1 MSKLLLVEDDQS
13 IVSSLSDYLGNEGFK
28 IENAPGQ
35 KEAIEKLDSDQY
47 DIALVDI
54 QLSNGNGFS
63 VCSAIKERGTM
74 PVIFLTA
81 SDDEYSVVA
90 GLDMGADDYIS
101 KPFRPRELLSRI
113 NSVLRITKNTQNI
126 ISYLD
131 LVVDTNQA
139 TVSKNG
145 KEILLSAME
154 YKLLLVFLRN
164 KGIVLSR
171 RRLLELLWDTTG
183 EFINDNTLT
192 VYMKRLRDKIE
203 TNPQE
208 PEIIITFVGL
218 AIRWVDMDFIRNKEV
233 KRQIVVS
240 SILILFWGGIGII
253 VDSKAVWI
261 VLSAIISSSA
271 VSLFFTYQRYKKIA
285 DFVCILI
292 GCYMEMKKFLL
303 GSFKK
308 VSYLFYMMKYP
319 R

>member
-28 IENAPGQ
+28 IENAHGQ

-113 NSVLRITKNTQNI
+113 NSVLRRTKNTQNI

-208 PEIIITFVGL
+208 PEIIITVRGLGYKVG
-218 AIRWVDMDFIRNKEV
+218 
-233 KRQIVVS
+233 
-240 SILILFWGGIGII
+240 
-253 VDSKAVWI
+253 
-261 VLSAIISSSA
+261 
-271 VSLFFTYQRYKKIA
+271 
-285 DFVCILI
+285 
-292 GCYMEMKKFLL
+292 
-303 GSFKK
+303 
-308 VSYLFYMMKYP
+308 
-319 R
+319 